1 MNRGDPTHSRHESL
15 ESRIKFGGSSGVFG
29 GVRGFLELL
38 ELQEVRGKKFCGQ
51 YFSADEARMCH
62 IRGGSGRSGP
72 YGALG
77 AFKFAP
83 NA

>member
-1 MNRGDPTHSRHESL
+1 M
-15 ESRIKFGGSSGVFG
+15 FG

-51 YFSADEARMCH
+51 YFLADEAGICH
-62 IRGGSGRSGP
+62 IRGGSGGSGP